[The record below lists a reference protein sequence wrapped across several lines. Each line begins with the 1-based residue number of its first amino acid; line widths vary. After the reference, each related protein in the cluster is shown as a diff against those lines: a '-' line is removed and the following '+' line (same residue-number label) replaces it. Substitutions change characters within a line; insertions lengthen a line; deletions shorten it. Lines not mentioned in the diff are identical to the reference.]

1 MRYVLLTT
9 TCLTV
14 LLAGCSKSQSDQPY
28 QPERYSTASNA
39 TAPANSVLAG
49 APPSRAIT
57 PSADIAPG
65 VDVTAAP
72 GVAFNYSYAFRLPAQ
87 NVKDAQEA
95 HASACE
101 KLGPQHCRITGM
113 LYRLIGENNIV
124 GAIQFKLD
132 PALARTFGKQGI
144 DAIVKADGKLV
155 DAEITGTDAG
165 AAIKTLD
172 VQRQQA
178 EAELQRLDRELAR
191 GDLKAA
197 ERSELQSQR
206 AALAAR
212 LQEVKTETGNQE
224 QSLAHSGKLPLRIRR
239 GSPRLRW
246 QRADHQRGQ
255 YLSRFGAGDAR
266 RRPDRIRRTGPARR
280 NPADRLPALAPLP
293 PTPRRCADRGVIAP
307 EQSFRYRPSL
317 PAPARHS
324 RCRGAHFTKV
334 SAEYGTPPPDLR
346 RQSQDPL

>member
-14 LLAGCSKSQSDQPY
+14 LLAGCSQSQNDQRY
-28 QPERYSTASNA
+28 QPDRSSTAPDAKVLRDS
-39 TAPANSVLAG
+39 APAGS
-49 APPSRAIT
+49 APPSQAIM

-72 GVAFNYSYAFRLPAQ
+72 GVAFSYTYAFRLPAQ

-132 PALARTFGKQGI
+132 PALARAFGKQGI

-172 VQRQQA
+172 VRRQQA
-178 EAELQRLDRELAR
+178 EAEVQRLDRQLAR
-191 GDLKAA
+191 GDLKPA
-197 ERSELQSQR
+197 ERSELQRQR

-224 QSLAHSGKLPLRIRR
+224 ESLATTPVSFRYESGAAVR
-239 GSPRLRW
+239 GFDGSAPIT
-246 QRADHQRGQ
+246 
-255 YLSRFGAGDAR
+255 SAGNVFLDSAQ
-266 RRPDRIRRTGPARR
+266 ITLGVVLTAL
-280 NPADRLPALAPLP
+280 AALAPPGVILLIGFLLWRRFRPRRPAP
-293 PTPRRCADRGVIAP
+293 PTEA
-307 EQSFRYRPSL
+307 
-317 PAPARHS
+317 
-324 RCRGAHFTKV
+324 
-334 SAEYGTPPPDLR
+334 
-346 RQSQDPL
+346 

>member
-14 LLAGCSKSQSDQPY
+14 LLAGCSQSQNDQRY
-28 QPERYSTASNA
+28 QPDRSSTAPDAKVLRDS
-39 TAPANSVLAG
+39 APAGS
-49 APPSRAIT
+49 APPSQAIM

-72 GVAFNYSYAFRLPAQ
+72 GVAFSYTYAFRLPAQ

-132 PALARTFGKQGI
+132 PALARAFGKQGI

-165 AAIKTLD
+165 ATIKTLD

-178 EAELQRLDRELAR
+178 EAEVQRLDRQLAR
-191 GDLKAA
+191 GDLKPA
-197 ERSELQSQR
+197 ERSELQRQR
-206 AALAAR
+206 AALATR

-224 QSLAHSGKLPLRIRR
+224 ESLATTPVSFRYESGAAVR
-239 GSPRLRW
+239 GFDGSAPIT
-246 QRADHQRGQ
+246 
-255 YLSRFGAGDAR
+255 SAGNVFLDSAQ
-266 RRPDRIRRTGPARR
+266 ITLGVVLTAL
-280 NPADRLPALAPLP
+280 AALAPPGVVLLIGFLLW
-293 PTPRRCADRGVIAP
+293 RR
-307 EQSFRYRPSL
+307 FRLRR
-317 PAPARHS
+317 PAPP
-324 RCRGAHFTKV
+324 
-334 SAEYGTPPPDLR
+334 AEA
-346 RQSQDPL
+346 

>member
-14 LLAGCSKSQSDQPY
+14 LLAGCGKSQNDQPY
-28 QPERYSTASNA
+28 QPDRYSTASNA
-39 TAPANSVLAG
+39 TAVADAAPVDRAAPSMTIV
-49 APPSRAIT
+49 PPS
-57 PSADIAPG
+57 DVAPG
-65 VDVTAAP
+65 VNVTAAP
-72 GVAFNYSYAFRLPAQ
+72 GVAFNYTYAFRLPAQ

-132 PALARTFGKQGI
+132 PALARAFGKQGI

-172 VQRQQA
+172 MQRQQT
-178 EAELQRLDRELAR
+178 EAEVQRLDRQLAR
-191 GDLKAA
+191 GDLKPA
-197 ERSELQSQR
+197 ERSELQRQR

-212 LQEVKTETGNQE
+212 LQEVKTETDNQE
-224 QSLAHSGKLPLRIRR
+224 ESLATTPVSFRYESGAAVR
-239 GSPRLRW
+239 GFDGSAPI
-246 QRADHQRGQ
+246 A
-255 YLSRFGAGDAR
+255 SAGNVFLDSAQ
-266 RRPDRIRRTGPARR
+266 ITLGVVLTAL
-280 NPADRLPALAPLP
+280 AALAPPGVILLIGFLLWRRFRPRRPAP
-293 PTPRRCADRGVIAP
+293 PTEA
-307 EQSFRYRPSL
+307 
-317 PAPARHS
+317 
-324 RCRGAHFTKV
+324 
-334 SAEYGTPPPDLR
+334 
-346 RQSQDPL
+346 

>member
-14 LLAGCSKSQSDQPY
+14 LLAGCGKQNDPPY
-28 QPERYSTASNA
+28 QPDRYSTASNTTVVTNA
-39 TAPANSVLAG
+39 APAG
-49 APPSRAIT
+49 RAPPSLNIVPT
-57 PSADIAPG
+57 SDVAPG

-72 GVAFNYSYAFRLPAQ
+72 GVAFSYTYAFRLPAQ

-132 PALARTFGKQGI
+132 PALARAFGKQGI

-165 AAIKTLD
+165 ATIKTLD

-178 EAELQRLDRELAR
+178 EAEVQRLDRQLAR
-191 GDLKAA
+191 GDLKPA
-197 ERSELQSQR
+197 ERSELQRQR
-206 AALAAR
+206 AALATR

-224 QSLAHSGKLPLRIRR
+224 ESLA
-239 GSPRLRW
+239 
-246 QRADHQRGQ
+246 
-255 YLSRFGAGDAR
+255 
-266 RRPDRIRRTGPARR
+266 T
-280 NPADRLPALAPLP
+280 
-293 PTPRRCADRGVIAP
+293 TPV
-307 EQSFRYRPSL
+307 SFRYESGAAVRGFDGS
-317 PAPARHS
+317 API
-324 RCRGAHFTKV
+324 T
-334 SAEYGTPPPDLR
+334 SAGNIFLDSAQVTLGVVLTALAALTPPGVILLIGFLLWR
-346 RQSQDPL
+346 RFRPRRSAPPAEA

>member
-1 MRYVLLTT
+1 MRHVLLTT

-14 LLAGCSKSQSDQPY
+14 LLAGCSKPQNDQSY
-28 QPERYSTASNA
+28 QPDQSSTEPNA
-39 TAPANSVLAG
+39 KVLRDSVPAGG
-49 APPSRAIT
+49 APPSQAIIM
-57 PSADIAPG
+57 PSNIVAPG

-72 GVAFNYSYAFRLPAQ
+72 GVAFTYTYAFRLPAQ

-95 HASACE
+95 HATACE

-132 PALARTFGKQGI
+132 PALARAFGKQGI

-178 EAELQRLDRELAR
+178 ETEVQRLDRQLAR
-191 GDLKAA
+191 TDLKPI
-197 ERSELQSQR
+197 ERSELQRQR

-224 QSLAHSGKLPLRIRR
+224 ESLATTPVSFRYESGAAVR
-239 GSPRLRW
+239 GFDGSAPIT
-246 QRADHQRGQ
+246 
-255 YLSRFGAGDAR
+255 SAGNVFLDSAQ
-266 RRPDRIRRTGPARR
+266 ITLGVVLTAL
-280 NPADRLPALAPLP
+280 AALAPPGVILLIGFLLWRRFR
-293 PTPRRCADRGVIAP
+293 PRRPAAP
-307 EQSFRYRPSL
+307 TE
-317 PAPARHS
+317 
-324 RCRGAHFTKV
+324 G
-334 SAEYGTPPPDLR
+334 
-346 RQSQDPL
+346 

>member
-9 TCLTV
+9 TCLV
-14 LLAGCSKSQSDQPY
+14 LLSACSKSQNDQPY

-39 TAPANSVLAG
+39 TAPANSVPTG
-49 APPSRAIT
+49 APPSQAIM

-87 NVKDAQEA
+87 NVKDAQES

-144 DAIVKADGKLV
+144 DAIIKADGKLV

-172 VQRQQA
+172 AQRQQA
-178 EAELQRLDRELAR
+178 EAEVQRLDRELAR
-191 GDLKAA
+191 GDLKSV
-197 ERSELQSQR
+197 ERSELQRQR
-206 AALAAR
+206 VALATR

-224 QSLAHSGKLPLRIRR
+224 ESLATTPVSFRYESGAAVR
-239 GSPRLRW
+239 GFDGSAPI
-246 QRADHQRGQ
+246 A
-255 YLSRFGAGDAR
+255 SAGNVFLDSTQITLGVVLTAL
-266 RRPDRIRRTGPARR
+266 A
-280 NPADRLPALAPLP
+280 ALAPPGVILLIGFLLWRRFR
-293 PTPRRCADRGVIAP
+293 PRR
-307 EQSFRYRPSL
+307 
-317 PAPARHS
+317 PAQPTEA
-324 RCRGAHFTKV
+324 
-334 SAEYGTPPPDLR
+334 
-346 RQSQDPL
+346 

>member
-14 LLAGCSKSQSDQPY
+14 LLAGCSQSQNDQRY
-28 QPERYSTASNA
+28 QPDRSSTAPDAKVLRDS
-39 TAPANSVLAG
+39 APAGS
-49 APPSRAIT
+49 APPSQAIM

-72 GVAFNYSYAFRLPAQ
+72 GVAFSYTYAFRLPAQ

-132 PALARTFGKQGI
+132 PALARAFGKQGI

-165 AAIKTLD
+165 ATIKTLD

-178 EAELQRLDRELAR
+178 EAEVQRLDRQLAR

-197 ERSELQSQR
+197 ERSELQRQR
-206 AALAAR
+206 AALTTR

-224 QSLAHSGKLPLRIRR
+224 ESLATTPVSFRYESGAAVR
-239 GSPRLRW
+239 GFDGSAPIT
-246 QRADHQRGQ
+246 
-255 YLSRFGAGDAR
+255 SAGNIFLDSAQV
-266 RRPDRIRRTGPARR
+266 TLGVVLTAL
-280 NPADRLPALAPLP
+280 AALAPPGVVLLIGFLLW
-293 PTPRRCADRGVIAP
+293 RR
-307 EQSFRYRPSL
+307 FRLRR
-317 PAPARHS
+317 PAPP
-324 RCRGAHFTKV
+324 
-334 SAEYGTPPPDLR
+334 AEA
-346 RQSQDPL
+346 

>member
-14 LLAGCSKSQSDQPY
+14 LLAGCSQSQNDQSY
-28 QPERYSTASNA
+28 QPDRYSTASNA
-39 TAPANSVLAG
+39 TAVADAAPAGRAAPSLAM
-49 APPSRAIT
+49 APSG
-57 PSADIAPG
+57 DVAPG

-72 GVAFNYSYAFRLPAQ
+72 GVAFSYTYAFRLPAQ

-101 KLGPQHCRITGM
+101 KLGPQHCRITSM

-132 PALARTFGKQGI
+132 PVLARAFGKQGI

-178 EAELQRLDRELAR
+178 EAEVQRLDRQLAR
-191 GDLKAA
+191 SDLKSA
-197 ERSELQSQR
+197 ERSELQRQR
-206 AALAAR
+206 AALAAQ
-212 LQEVKTETGNQE
+212 LQEVKTEARDQQE
-224 QSLAHSGKLPLRIRR
+224 SLA
-239 GSPRLRW
+239 
-246 QRADHQRGQ
+246 
-255 YLSRFGAGDAR
+255 
-266 RRPDRIRRTGPARR
+266 T
-280 NPADRLPALAPLP
+280 
-293 PTPRRCADRGVIAP
+293 TPV
-307 EQSFRYRPSL
+307 SFRYESGAAVRGFDGS
-317 PAPARHS
+317 API
-324 RCRGAHFTKV
+324 T
-334 SAEYGTPPPDLR
+334 SAGNVFLDSAQITLGVALTLLAALTPPGVILLIGFLLWR
-346 RQSQDPL
+346 RFRPRHAAPPAEA

>member
-14 LLAGCSKSQSDQPY
+14 MLAGCGKSENDRPY
-28 QPERYSTASNA
+28 DPDRYSASSNA
-39 TAPANSVLAG
+39 TAVADATSADR
-49 APPSRAIT
+49 APPSVVTNVAPVSPT
-57 PSADIAPG
+57 LAVAPPSDIAPG
-65 VDVTAAP
+65 VNVTAAP
-72 GVAFNYSYAFRLPAQ
+72 GVAFNYAYAFRLPAQ

-132 PALARTFGKQGI
+132 PAMARAFGKQGI

-172 VQRQQA
+172 AQRQQA
-178 EAELQRLDRELAR
+178 EAELQRLDRQLAR
-191 GDLKAA
+191 TDLKPI
-197 ERSELQSQR
+197 ERSELQRQR

-212 LQEVKTETGNQE
+212 LQDVKTETGNQE
-224 QSLAHSGKLPLRIRR
+224 ESLATTPVSFRYESGAAVR
-239 GSPRLRW
+239 GFDGSAPIT
-246 QRADHQRGQ
+246 
-255 YLSRFGAGDAR
+255 SAGNIFLDSAQVTLG
-266 RRPDRIRRTGPARR
+266 IVLTVLA
-280 NPADRLPALAPLP
+280 ALAPP
-293 PTPRRCADRGVIAP
+293 GVIVLVVFLIWRR
-307 EQSFRYRPSL
+307 FRPRKR
-317 PAPARHS
+317 ADAD
-324 RCRGAHFTKV
+324 A
-334 SAEYGTPPPDLR
+334 A
-346 RQSQDPL
+346 

>member
-9 TCLTV
+9 TCLTAM
-14 LLAGCSKSQSDQPY
+14 LAGCGKSENGRPY
-28 QPERYSTASNA
+28 NPDRYSTSSNVAVVADAA
-39 TAPANSVLAG
+39 TADRV
-49 APPSRAIT
+49 PPSMAIVP
-57 PSADIAPG
+57 PSDVAPG
-65 VDVTAAP
+65 VNVTAAP
-72 GVAFNYSYAFRLPAQ
+72 GVAFTYTYAFRLPAQ

-165 AAIKTLD
+165 AAIKNLD

-178 EAELQRLDRELAR
+178 EAEVQRLDRQLAR

-197 ERSELQSQR
+197 ERSELQRQR
-206 AALAAR
+206 AALTVR

-224 QSLAHSGKLPLRIRR
+224 ESLATTPVSFRYESGAAVR
-239 GSPRLRW
+239 GFDGSAPIT
-246 QRADHQRGQ
+246 
-255 YLSRFGAGDAR
+255 SAGNVFLDSAQ
-266 RRPDRIRRTGPARR
+266 ITLGVVLTAL
-280 NPADRLPALAPLP
+280 AALAPPGVILLIGFLLWRRFR
-293 PTPRRCADRGVIAP
+293 PRRPAAP
-307 EQSFRYRPSL
+307 TE
-317 PAPARHS
+317 
-324 RCRGAHFTKV
+324 G
-334 SAEYGTPPPDLR
+334 
-346 RQSQDPL
+346 

>member
-14 LLAGCSKSQSDQPY
+14 LLAGCGKSQNDQAYDPN
-28 QPERYSTASNA
+28 RYSATSNTADVAN
-39 TAPANSVLAG
+39 TAPTNRAQPAEAMNVPRAPTSLDV
-49 APPSRAIT
+49 APPS
-57 PSADIAPG
+57 DVAPG
-65 VDVTAAP
+65 VNVTAAP

-132 PALARTFGKQGI
+132 PALARAFGKQGI

-172 VQRQQA
+172 EQRQQA
-178 EAELQRLDRELAR
+178 ETEIQRLDRQLAR
-191 GDLKAA
+191 SDLKPI
-197 ERSELQSQR
+197 ERSELQRQR

-224 QSLAHSGKLPLRIRR
+224 ESLATTPVSFRYESGAAVR
-239 GSPRLRW
+239 GFDGSAPIT
-246 QRADHQRGQ
+246 
-255 YLSRFGAGDAR
+255 SAGNVFLDSAQ
-266 RRPDRIRRTGPARR
+266 ITLGVVLTAL
-280 NPADRLPALAPLP
+280 AALAPPGAILLIGFLLWRRFR
-293 PTPRRCADRGVIAP
+293 PRRP
-307 EQSFRYRPSL
+307 
-317 PAPARHS
+317 
-324 RCRGAHFTKV
+324 
-334 SAEYGTPPPDLR
+334 TPPPEA
-346 RQSQDPL
+346 

>member
-14 LLAGCSKSQSDQPY
+14 LLAGCGKSQNDQAYDPK
-28 QPERYSTASNA
+28 RYSATSNTADVAN
-39 TAPANSVLAG
+39 TAPTNRAQPAEAMNVPRAPTSLDV
-49 APPSRAIT
+49 APPS
-57 PSADIAPG
+57 DVAPG
-65 VDVTAAP
+65 VNVTAAP

-132 PALARTFGKQGI
+132 PALARAFGKQGI

-178 EAELQRLDRELAR
+178 ETEMQRLDRQLAR
-191 GDLKAA
+191 SDLKPI
-197 ERSELQSQR
+197 ERSELQRQR

-224 QSLAHSGKLPLRIRR
+224 ESLATTPVSFRYESGAAVR
-239 GSPRLRW
+239 GFDGSAPIT
-246 QRADHQRGQ
+246 
-255 YLSRFGAGDAR
+255 SAGNVFLDSAQ
-266 RRPDRIRRTGPARR
+266 ITLGVVLTAL
-280 NPADRLPALAPLP
+280 AALAPPGAILLIGFLLWRRFRP
-293 PTPRRCADRGVIAP
+293 RRPTPLTEA
-307 EQSFRYRPSL
+307 
-317 PAPARHS
+317 
-324 RCRGAHFTKV
+324 
-334 SAEYGTPPPDLR
+334 
-346 RQSQDPL
+346 

>member
-1 MRYVLLTT
+1 MRNVLLTT

-14 LLAGCSKSQSDQPY
+14 LLAGCGKSQNDQAYDPN
-28 QPERYSTASNA
+28 RYSATSNTADVAN
-39 TAPANSVLAG
+39 TAPTNR
-49 APPSRAIT
+49 APPSEAMNIPRAPT
-57 PSADIAPG
+57 SLDVVPPSDVAPG
-65 VDVTAAP
+65 VNVTAAP

-95 HASACE
+95 HAAACE

-132 PALARTFGKQGI
+132 PALARAFGKQGI

-178 EAELQRLDRELAR
+178 ETEMQRLDRQLAR
-191 GDLKAA
+191 SDLKPI
-197 ERSELQSQR
+197 ERSELQRQR

-224 QSLAHSGKLPLRIRR
+224 ESLATTPVSFRYESGAAVR
-239 GSPRLRW
+239 GFDGSAPIT
-246 QRADHQRGQ
+246 
-255 YLSRFGAGDAR
+255 SAGNVFLDSAQ
-266 RRPDRIRRTGPARR
+266 ITLGVVLTAL
-280 NPADRLPALAPLP
+280 AALAPPGVIVLIGFLLWRRFR
-293 PTPRRCADRGVIAP
+293 PRR
-307 EQSFRYRPSL
+307 
-317 PAPARHS
+317 PAPP
-324 RCRGAHFTKV
+324 
-334 SAEYGTPPPDLR
+334 AEA
-346 RQSQDPL
+346 

>member
-9 TCLTV
+9 TCLTM
-14 LLAGCSKSQSDQPY
+14 LLAGCGKSQNDQPY
-28 QPERYSTASNA
+28 QPDRYSTAPNEKA
-39 TAPANSVLAG
+39 LRDSVPSG
-49 APPSRAIT
+49 GPPPSQAII
-57 PSADIAPG
+57 PSNDVAPG

-72 GVAFNYSYAFRLPAQ
+72 GVAFSYTYAFRLPAQ

-132 PALARTFGKQGI
+132 PALARAFGKQGI

-172 VQRQQA
+172 AQRQQA
-178 EAELQRLDRELAR
+178 EAEVQRLDRQLAR
-191 GDLKAA
+191 SDLKAA
-197 ERSELQSQR
+197 ERSELQRQR
-206 AALAAR
+206 AALTAR

-224 QSLAHSGKLPLRIRR
+224 ESLATTPVSFRYESGAAVR
-239 GSPRLRW
+239 GFDGSAPIT
-246 QRADHQRGQ
+246 
-255 YLSRFGAGDAR
+255 SAGNVFLDSAQ
-266 RRPDRIRRTGPARR
+266 ITLGVVLTAL
-280 NPADRLPALAPLP
+280 AALAPPGVFVLIGFLLWRRFR
-293 PTPRRCADRGVIAP
+293 PRR
-307 EQSFRYRPSL
+307 
-317 PAPARHS
+317 PAP
-324 RCRGAHFTKV
+324 
-334 SAEYGTPPPDLR
+334 PPEA
-346 RQSQDPL
+346 